1 MDNLP
6 SHLILEILSRLDDS
20 FSLSRCR
27 LASKTLNSLADEIP
41 SINLQCSFDRYIKS
55 RSPETRSETTPF
67 KTIFN
72 NLIKNSRLVECVR
85 IGIEKPLRVVSYD
98 DVEDESDDL
107 YLSDEKFVEEWLPK
121 VCERL
126 KSVEISD
133 FWIQSCWRRTE
144 VLSLI
149 SSHCHNLIELDVKNA
164 WLSVDNLN
172 PMPMLT
178 SLTLEFIRLDDENLN
193 KVNDCF
199 PSLRVLNLIG
209 VGGLKEPK
217 IHLLNLKT
225 CQWTVSNAPSSLT
238 ILAPNLFQL
247 KLKCVKPRE
256 LVIEAPLLSNLNLT
270 LEKASEFKV
279 KEFRCLKTL
288 RLESRDLSNLLS
300 SFPFG
305 TTIETLIV
313 DSSKSTDSVQS
324 SHLVKISLEDL
335 FNKFPNLSSLTLGSG
350 VWSELQAS
358 PFLEGL
364 EFNNK
369 MKGLKEII
377 AYLVINDIETTLS
390 LIFHVLERLPSLSNA
405 GFLVHR
411 DVDSSVTSSLISR
424 CVARCSS
431 VRWRWGMW
439 KERMKDGWISN
450 GI

>member
-1 MDNLP
+1 M
-6 SHLILEILSRLDDS
+6 
-20 FSLSRCR
+20 
-27 LASKTLNSLADEIP
+27 
-41 SINLQCSFDRYIKS
+41 
-55 RSPETRSETTPF
+55 
-67 KTIFN
+67 
-72 NLIKNSRLVECVR
+72 KN
-85 IGIEKPLRVVSYD
+85 
-98 DVEDESDDL
+98 
-107 YLSDEKFVEEWLPK
+107 
-121 VCERL
+121 
-126 KSVEISD
+126 
-133 FWIQSCWRRTE
+133 T
-144 VLSLI
+144 
-149 SSHCHNLIELDVKNA
+149 

-178 SLTLEFIRLDDENLN
+178 SLALEFVRLDDENLN
-193 KVNDCF
+193 KINDCF

-225 CQWTVSNAPSSLT
+225 CQWTVSNAPLSLT
-238 ILAPNLFQL
+238 ILAPNLSQL

-279 KEFRCLKTL
+279 KEFCSLKTL
-288 RLESRDLSNLLS
+288 QLESRDLSNLLS

-313 DSSKSTDSVQS
+313 DSSQSEDSLRT
-324 SHLVKISLEDL
+324 SHLTKISLEDL

-350 VWSELQAS
+350 VWSELEAS

-364 EFNNK
+364 EINNK
-369 MKGLKEII
+369 MNGLKEII
-377 AYLVINDIETTLS
+377 AYLLINDIETTHSFIL
-390 LIFHVLERLPSLSNA
+390 HVLERLPSLSNV